1 MAKGIWIKGEEE
13 KNEIMRSVQRIQ
25 EHRRNAFALLGMAH
39 FNYNQLIRSKQMAT
53 QYEDDQILGVVKRL
67 LLPEVE
73 ARDIAILA
81 HMLVAKNRTM
91 AQSLETVIGFE
102 LEDLMRKED
111 ADKI

>member
-1 MAKGIWIKGEEE
+1 MAKGIWIKKKKK

-53 QYEDDQILGVVKRL
+53 QYKDDQILGVVKRL
-67 LLPEVE
+67 LVPEVE
-73 ARDIAILA
+73 SSDIAILA
-81 HMLVAKNRTM
+81 HMLVARNRSM
-91 AQSLETVIGFE
+91 AAGLETVIGFE